1 MKNFK
6 MLPNTKLCS
15 PNNKVIAVMMNKT
28 DLKYI
33 IGKTIIKRM
42 QVYFSLTY
50 YSVDAQ
56 ESKIVQFH
64 LN

>member
-42 QVYFSLTY
+42 QVY
-50 YSVDAQ
+50 VDAQ